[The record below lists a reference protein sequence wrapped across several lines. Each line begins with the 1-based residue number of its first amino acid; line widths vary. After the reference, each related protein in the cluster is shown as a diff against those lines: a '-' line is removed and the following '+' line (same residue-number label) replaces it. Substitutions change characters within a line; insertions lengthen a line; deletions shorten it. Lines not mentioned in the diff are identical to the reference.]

1 MLSKQVIMREWR
13 QLARRIDDM
22 TLMYTE
28 STAPIVVP
36 VNSPVSPR
44 LPPGS
49 PARAPASLSG

>member
-13 QLARRIDDM
+13 DLVCRMDDM

-28 STAPIVVP
+28 GSTPAVVP
-36 VNSPVSPR
+36 ANSPVSPG

>member
-13 QLARRIDDM
+13 HLVRHMDDM

-28 STAPIVVP
+28 SKAPAVVP
-36 VNSPVSPR
+36 ANSPVSPR